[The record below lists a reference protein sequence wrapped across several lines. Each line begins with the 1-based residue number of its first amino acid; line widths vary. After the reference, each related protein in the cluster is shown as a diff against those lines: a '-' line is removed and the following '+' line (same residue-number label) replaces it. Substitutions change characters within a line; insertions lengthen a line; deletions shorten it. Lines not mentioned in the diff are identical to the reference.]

1 MHFLTCHEKYDFI
14 SAFYEHIICLF
25 HTWKQYI
32 LYLIEAF
39 CFKDCNK
46 VFLIMSFPHVF
57 YKGIYDVLLL
67 VVVWPDVVWLQR
79 LLPAASEGLHSVQA
93 DHVVNFFTAFKKN
106 QKNNR
111 FFWGGGVNAHDQAER
126 KSTFLHQEP
135 GEWVYTWLYNVRVNK

>member
-111 FFWGGGVNAHDQAER
+111 FFWGGGWTHMIRLRESPPFCIRSQVNECIPDFIM
-126 KSTFLHQEP
+126 S
-135 GEWVYTWLYNVRVNK
+135 G